1 MDTIQYPN
9 KQQNKMMRKLKKYL
23 VILALSVASIFSLGF
38 VDNFFEISKNLDI
51 FSSLY
56 KELNIFYVDETD
68 PGQLMKTAIDAMLE
82 SLDPYTTYIPES
94 EKEDFEFMTTGQYG
108 GIGAVITKD
117 GDWVY
122 VSEPYENF
130 PADKAGLIAG
140 DKFLE
145 IEGKSVKGKSTED
158 VSKVLKGQP
167 NTSVKVLIERSGLS
181 KPFEVEII
189 REEIKLNSVP
199 YYGMIEDSIGYIK
212 TRSFTRNISKEV
224 LEAYK
229 DLNNNGQLKGLVLDL
244 RNNPGGLLNEA
255 INMANLFIDKGQE
268 IVFTKGKVKDWD
280 KSYKARN
287 EALDTIIPIVVLIN
301 RSSASAS
308 EIVSGAI
315 QDLDRGVVLGQR
327 SFGKGLVQQTKKL
340 SYNAQ
345 LKLTTAKYYIPSGR
359 CIQAL
364 DYSNRDEDGSVGEI
378 ADSLRT
384 EFKTLVHQRSV
395 FDGGGITPDIEIE
408 PYRYSNILRS
418 IISKRHIFNFAN
430 QFKRN
435 HDSISSAKTFIVS
448 DEIYDEFKNFL
459 DDKDYH
465 YETKTEKAITDLKKE
480 AESEKYFDDLELEI
494 EELNN
499 KMKKSKNND
508 IDKFKTEISEVIE
521 LEIATRYYY
530 QKGKVEASLKHD
542 IELSEAVTLLN
553 DLEKY
558 NAILRGDSIP

>member
-1 MDTIQYPN
+1 
-9 KQQNKMMRKLKKYL
+9 MMRKLKKYL

-480 AESEKYFDDLELEI
+480 AESEKYFGDLELEI